1 MGSKYG
7 RKGNKVWML
16 VRGVQTTTNVIHSD
30 LYLVEFHVINIRYK
44 LRYKYCE
51 KMQTNAFLLL

>member
-16 VRGVQTTTNVIHSD
+16 VRGVQTTTNV
-30 LYLVEFHVINIRYK
+30 LRNVNIFKVSK
-44 LRYKYCE
+44 L
-51 KMQTNAFLLL
+51 QTRIF